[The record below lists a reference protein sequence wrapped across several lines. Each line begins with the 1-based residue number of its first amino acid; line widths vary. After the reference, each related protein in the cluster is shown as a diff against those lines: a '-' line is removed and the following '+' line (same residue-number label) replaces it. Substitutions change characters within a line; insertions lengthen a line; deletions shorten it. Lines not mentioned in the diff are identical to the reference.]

1 MKKID
6 IYYTNF
12 ENKYGFV
19 IEERNGIGTR
29 NKENKLL
36 AFGSGE
42 SSYSML
48 RACHDILTIVKDL
61 KEKNIIGEEDSI
73 YFFNKEYNESRYI
86 TKEKVNIDALP
97 INIYQKDILKS
108 VRELRENIS
117 KKSKINTTLIGKNSV
132 DGVSFLKLDM
142 IELHIKNNKINNI
155 PNIYNQEEKAKY
167 IEIKN
172 SDGTDIKVE
181 VKKSKAE
188 RKEEAK
194 KLLKR
199 KKD

>member
-97 INIYQKDILKS
+97 LNIYQKDILKS

-172 SDGTDIKVE
+172 SDGTDIKIE

>member
-97 INIYQKDILKS
+97 INIYQKAF
-108 VRELRENIS
+108 VN
-117 KKSKINTTLIGKNSV
+117 
-132 DGVSFLKLDM
+132 
-142 IELHIKNNKINNI
+142 
-155 PNIYNQEEKAKY
+155 
-167 IEIKN
+167 
-172 SDGTDIKVE
+172 
-181 VKKSKAE
+181 
-188 RKEEAK
+188 
-194 KLLKR
+194 
-199 KKD
+199 